1 MKEFYT
7 YLFKNAGLD
16 IGTPI
21 QAYKHA
27 IQRMRESKNKKY
39 FHSYKEDAET
49 IKFIR
54 ENVEYAVNT
63 LFSKSDV
70 ESK

>member
-21 QAYKHA
+21 QAYNHA
-27 IQRMRESKNKKY
+27 IQKMRESNNKKY
-39 FHSYKEDAET
+39 FKIIKKDAET
-49 IKFIR
+49 IKFIK
-54 ENVEYAVNT
+54 ENVEYAVTT
-63 LFSKSDV
+63 LFSKNDV
-70 ESK
+70 ESQ